1 MCHGCV
7 LLPIIA
13 IYVPKLTNLLIFNMT
28 ESNGGLN
35 MEILTLIVSI
45 LQLIIDLAACLGSSP
60 TVRFYQ
66 TNIAQLVEHM
76 AEFLFHM
83 KYLNRTD
90 KFLLNELENKLFNAQ
105 EDLFYFLNNFLYF
118 LLYL

>member
-13 IYVPKLTNLLIFNMT
+13 IYVPKLTNLLLLNMT
-28 ESNGGLN
+28 ESNGVSN

-45 LQLIIDLAACLGSSP
+45 LQLIIDFVACVGSSP

-66 TNIAQLVEHM
+66 TYIAQLVEHM
-76 AEFLFHM
+76 AESLFYM
-83 KYLNRTD
+83 NLSNTGKNLPVFFFENLSVY
-90 KFLLNELENKLFNAQ
+90 ELENELFN
-105 EDLFYFLNNFLYF
+105 D
-118 LLYL
+118 